1 MSQFKI
7 AIKNVGFTAHNF
19 KCFVLYLLSR
29 CAQIHQRSTT
39 VHKYCGLALEGQLL
53 PLEHRI

>member
-19 KCFVLYLLSR
+19 KCFVLHLISW
-29 CAQIHQRSTT
+29 CAQIHQRSTAVPYIIT
-39 VHKYCGLALEGQLL
+39 VA
-53 PLEHRI
+53 